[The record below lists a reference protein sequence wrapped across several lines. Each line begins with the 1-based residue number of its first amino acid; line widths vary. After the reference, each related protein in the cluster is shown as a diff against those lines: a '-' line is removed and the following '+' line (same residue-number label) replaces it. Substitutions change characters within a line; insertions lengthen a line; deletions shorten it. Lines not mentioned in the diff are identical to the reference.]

1 MNDSINFIELLL
13 KDVNNGIDGVV
24 PTPMHFLRSLE
35 RLHGADDSCS
45 VAWMFFFFFL
55 TFKIKYYL

>member
-1 MNDSINFIELLL
+1 MDYYS

-35 RLHGADDSCS
+35 RLHGADDSS
-45 VAWMFFFFFL
+45 VLGGCFL
-55 TFKIKYYL
+55 FVNF